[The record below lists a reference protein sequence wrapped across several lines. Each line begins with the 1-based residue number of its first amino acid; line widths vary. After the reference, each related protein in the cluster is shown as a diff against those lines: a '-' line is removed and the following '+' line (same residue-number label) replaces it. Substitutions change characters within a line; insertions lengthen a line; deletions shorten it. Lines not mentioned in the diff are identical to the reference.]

1 MEKLQKSL
9 GKLDVKIDNNDLRCL
24 YQEGC
29 YKTII
34 PKTYNNYKE
43 LVLVNTSGGITSGDN
58 LNAKFEFSNS
68 KICIST
74 QAAEKIYSGFGE
86 PAKIIMEISLKNK
99 SDLLWLPKELILF
112 NNSNL
117 KRNFNINLFDNSNL
131 IMCETIVLGRKSMKE
146 KLINGYF
153 SDFWNVF
160 ENGKLV
166 HAEAISFSKG
176 IDEFISNKIS
186 LNNNY
191 VVNTI
196 IIMGEKF
203 LLNGEKIKK
212 SNLKKNG
219 VVSEISQWDKKMIIR
234 TLALDNYYLKNALDD
249 ILSNFL
255 QSKLPEVWEI

>member
-34 PKTYNNYKE
+34 PKTYNNFKE
-43 LVLVNTSGGITSGDN
+43 LVIVNTSGGITSGDN
-58 LNAKFEFSNS
+58 LKAKFDFSNS

-86 PAKIIMEISLKNK
+86 PAKITLEIRLKNK
-99 SDLLWLPKELILF
+99 SDLLWFPKELILF
-112 NNSNL
+112 NNCNL
-117 KRNFNINLFDNSNL
+117 KRTFNINLFDKSNIL
-131 IMCETIVLGRKSMKE
+131 ICETIVLGRKLMKE
-146 KLINGYF
+146 KITKGYF
-153 SDFWNVF
+153 SDLWNIY
-160 ENGKLV
+160 ENDKLV
-166 HAEAISFSKG
+166 HAEAINFNKG
-176 IDEFISNKIS
+176 INKFISNKTT

-196 IIMGEKF
+196 IIMGEQF
-203 LLNGEKIKK
+203 LLNGEKFKN
-212 SNLKKNG
+212 SNFKKNG

-234 TLALDNYYLKNALDD
+234 TLALDNYYLKIALDD

-255 QSKLPEVWEI
+255 QSKLPEVWKI

>member
-1 MEKLQKSL
+1 
-9 GKLDVKIDNNDLRCL
+9 
-24 YQEGC
+24 
-29 YKTII
+29 
-34 PKTYNNYKE
+34 
-43 LVLVNTSGGITSGDN
+43 
-58 LNAKFEFSNS
+58 
-68 KICIST
+68 
-74 QAAEKIYSGFGE
+74 
-86 PAKIIMEISLKNK
+86 MEISLKNK

-153 SDFWNVF
+153 SDFWNIF

-219 VVSEISQWDKKMIIR
+219 VVSEISQWDKKMIISW
-234 TLALDNYYLKNALDD
+234 
-249 ILSNFL
+249 IF
-255 QSKLPEVWEI
+255 